1 MGEYD
6 DIISLPHHVS
16 KKRKPMSLSLRAAQ
30 FAPFSALT
38 GYDECV
44 KEVADITSDQ
54 NSALDR
60 ESFEP
65 A

>member
-1 MGEYD
+1 
-6 DIISLPHHVS
+6 
-16 KKRKPMSLSLRAAQ
+16 MSLSLRAAQ

-44 KEVADITSDQ
+44 KEAADITSDQ